1 MTPRPRTTRRRTA
14 IAPSIASA
22 AALGLVLALSPTPAI
37 ASESDDGADVT
48 VDVRIAPVDVTAPT
62 VEIVFDSSAGGGN
75 GNGNG
80 NGNGKPKDDRPGKA
94 NGKHDEY
101 TAKGEVR
108 VTIESTDPEPGP
120 VSGVALVEYS
130 IDGGPWLPYTAP
142 FAVRAHGKH
151 KISARAIDAA
161 GNTSDIEL
169 RSFKITGK
177 PLD

>member
-62 VEIVFDSSAGGGN
+62 VEIVFDSSAGG

>member
-37 ASESDDGADVT
+37 ASESDGGADVT

-80 NGNGKPKDDRPGKA
+80 NGKPKDDRPGKA

-108 VTIESTDPEPGP
+108 VTIDSTDPEPGP

>member
-37 ASESDDGADVT
+37 ASESDGGADVT

-80 NGNGKPKDDRPGKA
+80 NGKPKDDRPGKA

-101 TAKGEVR
+101 TAKGEVL
-108 VTIESTDPEPGP
+108 VTINSTDPEPGP

>member
-80 NGNGKPKDDRPGKA
+80 NGKPKDDRPGKA

-108 VTIESTDPEPGP
+108 VTIDSTDPEPGP